1 MGRLA
6 RITGLIVLLMA
17 AGCSRDPGPRQAVH
31 GRVYYQGQPVPG
43 GTIVFT
49 PDPDRNGQ
57 GPLARG
63 AIGDDGSYDLTA
75 GPDQGAVA
83 GWHRVTVLSAISSAG
98 GAAAALPAK
107 YADPEQSGQ
116 LCEVRAGQTNVID
129 FHLQ

>member
-1 MGRLA
+1 MVLF
-6 RITGLIVLLMA
+6 GL
-17 AGCSRDPGPRQAVH
+17 GCSREAGPRQQVH

-49 PDPDRNGQ
+49 PDPDRNGA

-63 AIGDDGSYDLTA
+63 AILTDGSYDLAT

-83 GWHRVTVLSAISSAG
+83 GWHRVTVLP
-98 GAAAALPAK
+98 AAAANGPMALRVPAK
-107 YADPEQSGQ
+107 YADPEQGGQ
-116 LCEVRAGQTNVID
+116 SCEVKAGQVNVID